1 VIVRAVRLSIEARQD
16 LVRLADFLAERNPRA
31 ADRASQIISTAVISL
46 STLSERAPVVI
57 EPDWRE
63 LKIRFGRAGYVA
75 RYRVVD
81 EQVVFVSR
89 IFHTLERR

>member
-1 VIVRAVRLSIEARQD
+1 MIVRSVRLSAAARSD
-16 LVRLADFLAERNPRA
+16 LIRLADFLAERNPRA
-31 ADRASQIISTAVISL
+31 AVRASQVISTAVLSL
-46 STLSERAPVVI
+46 SILSERAPIVI
-57 EPDWRE
+57 DPDWRE

-81 EQVVFVSR
+81 DQVVFVSR